1 MAKEEMNLKT
11 DVTVTHRLEISEN
24 AFWLVLWSIVATGIV
39 VLVAILGSNSLESD
53 RILAKSSDPV
63 ATACA
68 TGLGS
73 HITNQCTVL
82 LARKN

>member
-1 MAKEEMNLKT
+1 MDKKPSLTIEFC
-11 DVTVTHRLEISEN
+11 EN
-24 AFWLVLWSIVATGIV
+24 SFWMFIWT
-39 VLVAILGSNSLESD
+39 LVAFAALALAYILCRHSLESD
-53 RILAKSSDPV
+53 RLIANSADPV